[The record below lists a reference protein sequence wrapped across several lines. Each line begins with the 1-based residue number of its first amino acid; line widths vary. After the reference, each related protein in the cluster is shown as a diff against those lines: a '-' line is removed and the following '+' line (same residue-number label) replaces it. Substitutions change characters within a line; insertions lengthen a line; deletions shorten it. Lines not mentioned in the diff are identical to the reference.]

1 MKARSLSMKFLLME
15 RPQAEHSGSIGQ
27 PSNLDR
33 DWILGANLGKNYFSL
48 LFHILSNFII

>member
-27 PSNLDR
+27 PLNLGQ
-33 DWILGANLGKNYFSL
+33 DWILGANLGKNYFS
-48 LFHILSNFII
+48 